1 MATQLVKMNISLE
14 NVRKLLGH
22 STLNITKKYLH
33 VDDESQRNTI
43 LNALQKIQGNE
54 KKKR

>member
-1 MATQLVKMNISLE
+1 MNISLE

-54 KKKR
+54 KKEDEN